1 MKKWSSHG
9 YLLEHLESSGT
20 KIMSEPIVC
29 QLCNEETEKHRKI
42 LKDELHGFFSQ
53 LKNFFFCAV
62 GLLP

>member
-42 LKDELHGFFSQ
+42 LKDELHGFFFTTQ
-53 LKNFFFCAV
+53 FLFCAV